1 MRDIKE
7 MIGVTNDKGI
17 TLLADNGV
25 DHNKKRRALLK
36 CHCGKEYDSELFN
49 YTSGR
54 TLSCGCIRVQ
64 RSVAVNKKHGNS
76 KTLEYKVWQGMKGR
90 CHNPNHVDYHNYGA
104 RGITVCQEW
113 QDSFEAFI
121 NDMGHRPT
129 YTSTIERIDNTKGYC
144 KDNCV
149 WLEKAEQSKNR
160 RLPCKK
166 GDSPNYQVK
175 HEYYLRKKAKEQ
187 EEVLLAGE

>member
-54 TLSCGCIRVQ
+54 TLSCGCLRVQ

-90 CHNPNHVDYHNYGA
+90 CHNPNHVDYHN
-104 RGITVCQEW
+104 I
-113 QDSFEAFI
+113 S
-121 NDMGHRPT
+121 
-129 YTSTIERIDNTKGYC
+129 
-144 KDNCV
+144 
-149 WLEKAEQSKNR
+149 
-160 RLPCKK
+160 
-166 GDSPNYQVK
+166 
-175 HEYYLRKKAKEQ
+175 
-187 EEVLLAGE
+187 